1 MGLAKMVLTA
11 MLSICNLFRFL
22 TPIKANK
29 ITFISMTADHLKHDF
44 LALDRCLKKRGGY
57 DLHYNLIVFKKSLL
71 DDFRYML
78 NCFRQLYEINTSKL
92 IILNDNN
99 FVVTK
104 FKRKGTYVLQ
114 TWHACG
120 AIKKFGNQLTT
131 RQYPVKNYDV
141 VLANSSYWTQAY
153 SEAFGVKQEQIAI
166 TGMPRVDV
174 LTNQAY
180 VYHQQALFDEKYPQL
195 KNRYKILYAPTF
207 RGNVIDGLRY
217 DTIDFEK
224 LLAQLPKDTVI
235 LYKMHPLLKNISLG
249 EQERFLNV
257 SDEELCCYAAVIAW

>member
-1 MGLAKMVLTA
+1 
-11 MLSICNLFRFL
+11 
-22 TPIKANK
+22 
-29 ITFISMTADHLKHDF
+29 
-44 LALDRCLKKRGGY
+44 
-57 DLHYNLIVFKKSLL
+57 
-71 DDFRYML
+71 ML

-174 LTNQAY
+174 LKMCIRDSFIVDEALSVGDKGFAQKCMKRMQKLRDEEGKTIFFISHALSQVKSFCHTGMWIEGGELKELGDIDTVCEHYSAY
-180 VYHQQALFDEKYPQL
+180 VDAYNALSEKEKQQQ
-195 KNRYKILYAPTF
+195 R
-207 RGNVIDGLRY
+207 
-217 DTIDFEK
+217 DTKFAKRIIK
-224 LLAQLPKDTVI
+224 VK
-235 LYKMHPLLKNISLG
+235 K
-249 EQERFLNV
+249 
-257 SDEELCCYAAVIAW
+257 